1 MPPVPKYSGLW
12 EGHFLR
18 VCNTRLSLALAKE
31 KEEFEADFS
40 EPRERLRPKIFDQFK
55 RLKNI
60 LSNPGVPPMKN
71 PYPFTGTTRK
81 FRLDISELIGEKL
94 H

>member
-1 MPPVPKYSGLW
+1 MPPVPKHSGLW

-18 VCNTRLSLALAKE
+18 VCNIRLSLALTKE

-40 EPRERLRPKIFDQFK
+40 EPRGRLRPKILDQFK